1 MMKIAFYKGTKT
13 GLAGV
18 YNRGVRWI
26 EAGEYSHCELIF
38 SDGIS
43 ASSSFMD
50 GGVRFKEI
58 DYSLE
63 KWDIIDIP
71 WADEARA
78 RKYFEVR
85 AGKVKYNLRG
95 NIHFIFGF
103 IRGNTDGEFC
113 SEACAGALGFNNP
126 WQFPPNQLR
135 NIIVLIN
142 ERYEMLNTTNRVDED
157 GGTGHGDVPPP
168 PPKDPKKPSEG

>member
-26 EAGEYSHCELIF
+26 EAGDCSHCEIIF
-38 SDGIS
+38 SDGKS
-43 ASSSFMD
+43 ASSSYMD
-50 GGVRFKEI
+50 GGIRFKDI
-58 DYSLE
+58 DYDLN
-63 KWDIIDIP
+63 KWYIYELP
-71 WADEARA
+71 WADGVRA
-78 RKYFEVR
+78 REYFEVR

-142 ERYEMLNTTNRVDED
+142 ERYEMLNMTNRVDED
-157 GGTGHGDVPPP
+157 EDTGNGSPPDKP
-168 PPKDPKKPSEG
+168 PVKPPLNP